1 MINKPFKNKKR
12 DPIEALKLLD
22 SNDENILFVF
32 LVIHMENKMKK
43 SSFFILVI
51 LFVISS
57 SCKNPTD
64 NFNVHI
70 NPAFYDYVVDI
81 ELSEIGGDE
90 INATEPFTITIT
102 GEDAQFVYASNG
114 TKNYS
119 VQNNSI
125 QLILEKD
132 AVPLTEDPL
141 NFTISLESNVYKS
154 KSLDISILEEDFYH
168 TDFIELLNTN
178 KPIIGTNV
186 ANTTLDLS
194 TGSLINPETFNAQS
208 DDGSS
213 QISLDIGTNVGF
225 LNSQGVG
232 LSGNLDINIMS
243 FSDTSSLAQEALEA
257 LTPATVL
264 LDGTIDDLEQ
274 EASPTFQINMT
285 VGGERVTNFQNAGIS
300 TRISLPDDMI
310 NPNTLVPFLSGDSL
324 GLISYTEGESDWK
337 FENDLEVKSDANG
350 LFVEPELSHLS
361 FYKLVR
367 NFKKRF
373 KQLKTIEITFNFKID
388 TGKGAVS
395 QSGNFFLRGYKTING
410 VKVGKERSWKGGRF
424 NANDQE
430 WIESKIVLRKKETDD
445 QNVSFEITELK
456 LNIQGSGHPFTYGGS
471 RRRIVNGKQRLTFFI
486 TIAPPNSSPLFI
498 GYVIKCG
505 SNLVSP
511 PAGVKLYKRLSGS
524 GDQWGNP
531 FLVIT
536 KKNRSD
542 RQIATHAFEEGLNY
556 DIRAVFADVNHIEPN
571 ITAVNNKIY
580 EVLVPPET
588 CSSLGL

>member
-1 MINKPFKNKKR
+1 
-12 DPIEALKLLD
+12 
-22 SNDENILFVF
+22 
-32 LVIHMENKMKK
+32 MKK

-57 SCKNPTD
+57 SCKNPID

-81 ELSEIGGDE
+81 ELSEIGGDQ
-90 INATEPFTITIT
+90 ISATEPFTIAIS
-102 GEDAQFVYASNG
+102 GEDAQYVYASNG

-132 AVPLTEDPL
+132 AVPQPGDPL

-154 KSLDISILEEDFYH
+154 KSLDISILEEDYYY

-178 KPIIGTNV
+178 KPIIGANV
-186 ANTTLDLS
+186 ASTTLDLS
-194 TGSLINPETFNAQS
+194 TGSLTSPQTFNAQS

-213 QISLDIGTNVGF
+213 EIALNIGTNVGF
-225 LNSQGVG
+225 LNSQGIG

-243 FSDTSSLAQEALEA
+243 FSDTSSLGQEALEA
-257 LTPATVL
+257 LTPTTII
-264 LDGTIDDLEQ
+264 LDGTTDDLEQ

-300 TRISLPDDMI
+300 TRISLPNDMI
-310 NPNTLVPFLSGDSL
+310 NPNTLVPFSSGDSL

-350 LFVEPELSHLS
+350 IFVEPELSHLS

-367 NFKKRF
+367 NFKRKF
-373 KQLKTIEITFNFKID
+373 KNLKTFEINFAFKID
-388 TGKGAVS
+388 TGKAGANE
-395 QSGNFFLRGYKTING
+395 SGSFSLRGYKTING

-424 NANDQE
+424 SANDQE
-430 WIESKIVLRKKETDD
+430 WLESKIVLRKKETDD
-445 QNVSFEITELK
+445 RNVSFEITELK
-456 LNIQGSGHPFTYGGS
+456 LNIRGSGHPFTFAGS
-471 RRRIVNGKQRLTFFI
+471 TKRSVNGKRRLTFFI
-486 TIAPPNSSPLFI
+486 TIQPPKNLPLFI

-536 KKNRSD
+536 SKNRSAL
-542 RQIATHAFEEGLNY
+542 QIRTHAFEEGLNY
-556 DIRAVFADVNHIEPN
+556 DIRAVFADINHIEPN